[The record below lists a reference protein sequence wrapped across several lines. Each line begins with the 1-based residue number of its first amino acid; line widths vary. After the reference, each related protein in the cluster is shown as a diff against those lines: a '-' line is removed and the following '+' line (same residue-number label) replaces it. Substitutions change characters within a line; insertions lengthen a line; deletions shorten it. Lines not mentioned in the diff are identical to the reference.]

1 MFLTSLARGDWNGGA
16 IVQRRAGACSGK
28 PNGWLATNHPNDH
41 HQHGCDIECADAH
54 HVYRRER
61 PRPRLPLPHV
71 RANTLIPQ
79 ACDLLTTPPHRKLEI
94 PFPTKRLADIAQK
107 ALGVDKELSPLVRRT
122 LSLEDGPDSNDA
134 TFLNIQY
141 EATTNRML
149 RVAVN
154 SFLDS
159 LHLTVEVMEQL
170 DEDVLEQKQG

>member
-1 MFLTSLARGDWNGGA
+1 
-16 IVQRRAGACSGK
+16 
-28 PNGWLATNHPNDH
+28 
-41 HQHGCDIECADAH
+41 
-54 HVYRRER
+54 
-61 PRPRLPLPHV
+61 LPCH
-71 RANTLIPQ
+71 
-79 ACDLLTTPPHRKLEI
+79 LLTTPPHRKLEI

-122 LSLEDGPDSNDA
+122 LSLEDGPDSDDA
-134 TFLNIQY
+134 TFLNIRY